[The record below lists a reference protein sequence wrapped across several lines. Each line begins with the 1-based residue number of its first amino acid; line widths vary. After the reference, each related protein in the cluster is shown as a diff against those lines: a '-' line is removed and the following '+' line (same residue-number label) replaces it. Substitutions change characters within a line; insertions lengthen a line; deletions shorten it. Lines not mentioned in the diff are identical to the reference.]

1 MHWLGD
7 VLELLR
13 AGIGE
18 GSSDAAPGML
28 AHRRRDADPA
38 GLGERLQPCRNIDCV
53 AEEIAVPHHHIAQ
66 MNPDAKQHAP
76 VGRQSLV
83 RLANSLL
90 DRQCTGKPVGDTREL
105 GQHRVPRRVGDAAAI
120 FRDPRRSD
128 LPAPGQ

>member
-13 AGIGE
+13 AGIE
-18 GSSDAAPGML
+18 TQIRPGSASACSRAATLTASP
-28 AHRRRDADPA
+28 
-38 GLGERLQPCRNIDCV
+38 
-53 AEEIAVPHHHIAQ
+53 
-66 MNPDAKQHAP
+66 NPDAKQHAP

-83 RLANSLL
+83 RLADRLL

-105 GQHRVPRRVGDAAAI
+105 GQHRVHRRVGDAAAI